1 MEPQLSWQAD
11 WHTPSAIR
19 LALQRSARISHHI
32 FSIVGF
38 VVITSLC
45 ALWLRP
51 QWRDTFA
58 TRLAPFFAAAAQTQ
72 DSLDPLFSDTE
83 RHTSGKSF
91 NAHAKHSAGS
101 AYSFDTPTAPLFAS
115 LARKVSSDRIAAEA
129 RDDRIFISAHEQARV
144 ANYLARRYHV
154 AQEPMRHLVRVAFQ
168 TGREVGLD
176 PLLLLAVM
184 AIESRFN
191 PFAESGWGAQ
201 GLMQVLSR
209 VHGDKLSY
217 FGGSRAAL
225 EPFANIK
232 VGAIVLRD
240 CIVRSGSLTNGLR
253 RYVGASTSGR
263 GSGYGV
269 RVLAERA
276 RLREATR
283 SAT

>member
-1 MEPQLSWQAD
+1 MEPQLSWQTD
-11 WHTPSAIR
+11 WRMSPAIR
-19 LALQRSARISHHI
+19 LVLQRSARISHHI
-32 FSIVGF
+32 FTIVGV

-58 TRLAPFFAAAAQTQ
+58 TRLAPFFAIEAQAQ
-72 DSLDPLFSDTE
+72 DSFESLFSDTE
-83 RHTSGKSF
+83 RHTSSTPF
-91 NAHAKHSAGS
+91 NAHTRHSAS
-101 AYSFDTPTAPLFAS
+101 SYSFDTPTAPLFAS
-115 LARKVSSDRIAAEA
+115 LARKVPSDRIAAEA
-129 RDDRIFISAHEQARV
+129 RDDRILISAHEQVRV

-240 CIVRSGSLTNGLR
+240 CIVRSGSLTKGLR
-253 RYVGASTSGR
+253 HYVGAATSGR
-263 GSGYGV
+263 DGGYGV

-276 RLREATR
+276 RLRQAAR